1 MKTKKQ
7 IAAEAKELADV
18 LANKDGSL
26 IQRTLWQL
34 ALLIHELAEA
44 DVPASVMWDALVKKK
59 K

>member
-7 IAAEAKELADV
+7 IADEAKQLADV

-34 ALLIHELAEA
+34 ASLIQQLAEA
-44 DVPASVMWDALVKKK
+44 DAPASVKKK

>member
-1 MKTKKQ
+1 MMKKTKKQ

-44 DVPASVMWDALVKKK
+44 DAPTAGKKK

>member
-1 MKTKKQ
+1 MWMMKTKTKKQ

-44 DVPASVMWDALVKKK
+44 DAPASRKKK
-59 K
+59 

>member
-1 MKTKKQ
+1 MMKMKTKKQ

-44 DVPASVMWDALVKKK
+44 DAPTAGKKK